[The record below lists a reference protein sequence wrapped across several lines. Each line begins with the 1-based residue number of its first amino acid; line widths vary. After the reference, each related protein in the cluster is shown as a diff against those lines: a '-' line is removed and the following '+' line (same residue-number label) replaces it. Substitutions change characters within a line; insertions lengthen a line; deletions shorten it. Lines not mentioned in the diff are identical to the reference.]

1 MFSLYRKNI
10 FNFEIYLTK
19 NYTIMIVH
27 QNENVKIS
35 YDKNKKRLIQE
46 WKGFA
51 SSQVF
56 RDAIDKTS
64 DFVKANDVR
73 TIISDTLQQNVVKPD
88 DAEYAASVI
97 PTMARN
103 GMKAMAFIVPENVF
117 TKLSLDKFS
126 HSVKG
131 ENTKYFK
138 TRDEAESWLDTQ

>member
-1 MFSLYRKNI
+1 
-10 FNFEIYLTK
+10 
-19 NYTIMIVH
+19 MIVH
-27 QNENVKIS
+27 QNENVKITF
-35 YDKNKKRLIQE
+35 DQDKKRLIQE

-51 SSQVF
+51 SSGVF
-56 RDAIDKTS
+56 REAIDKTS
-64 DFVKANDVR
+64 DFVKKNNVK

-88 DAEYAASVI
+88 DADYAASVI

-117 TKLSLDKFS
+117 TKLALDKFS

-138 TRDEAESWLDTQ
+138 TRAEAEKWLDTQ

>member
-1 MFSLYRKNI
+1 
-10 FNFEIYLTK
+10 
-19 NYTIMIVH
+19 MIVH
-27 QNENVKIS
+27 QNENVKITFGQ
-35 YDKNKKRLIQE
+35 DKKRLIQE

-51 SSQVF
+51 SSEVF
-56 RDAIDKTS
+56 REGIDKTC
-64 DFVKANDVR
+64 DFVKKNNVK

-88 DAEYAASVI
+88 DADYAASVI

-117 TKLSLDKFS
+117 TKLALDKFS

-138 TRDEAESWLDTQ
+138 TRAEAEKWLDTQ

>member
-1 MFSLYRKNI
+1 
-10 FNFEIYLTK
+10 
-19 NYTIMIVH
+19 MIVH
-27 QNENVKIS
+27 QNENVKITF
-35 YDKNKKRLIQE
+35 DQDKKRLIQE

-56 RDAIDKTS
+56 REAIDKTC
-64 DFVKANDVR
+64 DFVKKNNVK

-88 DAEYAASVI
+88 DADYAASVI

-117 TKLSLDKFS
+117 TKLALDKFS

-138 TRDEAESWLDTQ
+138 TRAEAEKWLDTQ